1 MKKKLQKLFDISC
14 VIAGL
19 YFGYLLSQHIFS
31 IFVEGEGLFLWIAL
45 VCILIW
51 FGRHNKDGFYR
62 LFKDIHQSNLDDIER
77 QEFENPVEQTVVKE
91 QIKTSLETVASFWL
105 ILYFL
110 MCGILFIFVSDLGL
124 VNWLILLSVIPIIL
138 ILGFLKDKLISIIK
152 NMRQKN
158 LDEIEANEA
167 AIIK

>member
-1 MKKKLQKLFDISC
+1 MKKLLQKLFDISC
-14 VIAGL
+14 VITGL

-31 IFVEGEGLFLWIAL
+31 IFVGGEGLFLWIAL

-77 QEFENPVEQTVVKE
+77 QEFENPVEQAVVKE

-124 VNWLILLSVIPIIL
+124 VNWLIVLSVIPTIL
-138 ILGFLKDKLISIIK
+138 ILGFLKDKLISTIK
-152 NMRQKN
+152 DMRKN
-158 LDEIEANEA
+158 NFDGAKEQRVE
-167 AIIK
+167 

>member
-1 MKKKLQKLFDISC
+1 MKKLLQKLFDISC
-14 VIAGL
+14 VITGL

-31 IFVEGEGLFLWIAL
+31 IFVGGEGLFLWIAL

-77 QEFENPVEQTVVKE
+77 QEFENPVEQAVVKE

-110 MCGILFIFVSDLGL
+110 MCGILFVFVSDLGL

-138 ILGFLKDKLISIIK
+138 ILGFLKDKLTSTIK
-152 NMRQKN
+152 SKP
-158 LDEIEANEA
+158 L
-167 AIIK
+167 

>member
-1 MKKKLQKLFDISC
+1 MKKLLQKLFDISC

-31 IFVEGEGLFLWIAL
+31 IFVGGEGLFLWIAL

-77 QEFENPVEQTVVKE
+77 QEFENPVEHAVVKE

-138 ILGFLKDKLISIIK
+138 ILSFLKDKLTSTIK
-152 NMRQKN
+152 SKP
-158 LDEIEANEA
+158 L
-167 AIIK
+167 

>member
-1 MKKKLQKLFDISC
+1 MKKLLQKLFDISC

-31 IFVEGEGLFLWIAL
+31 IFVGGEGLFLWIAL
-45 VCILIW
+45 ICILIW

-77 QEFENPVEQTVVKE
+77 QEFENPVEQAVVKE
-91 QIKTSLETVASFWL
+91 QIKTSLEAVASFWL

-138 ILGFLKDKLISIIK
+138 ILGFLKDKLTSTIK
-152 NMRQKN
+152 
-158 LDEIEANEA
+158 
-167 AIIK
+167 IKPL

>member
-1 MKKKLQKLFDISC
+1 MSLEFEQKLANKLITALSIMIFI
-14 VIAGL
+14 VG
-19 YFGYLLSQHIFS
+19 GYLLSQHIFS
-31 IFVEGEGLFLWIAL
+31 IFVGGEGLFLWIAL

-77 QEFENPVEQTVVKE
+77 QEFENPVEQAVVKE

-110 MCGILFIFVSDLGL
+110 MCVILFIFVSDLGL
-124 VNWLILLSVIPIIL
+124 VNWLILLSVIPTIL
-138 ILGFLKDKLISIIK
+138 ILGSLKDKLTSTIK
-152 NMRQKN
+152 GNSV
-158 LDEIEANEA
+158 
-167 AIIK
+167 